1 MKKSKKKSLTQVI
14 VFLLMLILALTFL
27 FPIYFMGI
35 NSVKTK
41 AQYRA
46 DPFGLP
52 ATPSLNNFSLLIN
65 NFKILDAFGNTA
77 IIAVTSVIITLCIS
91 IFASYAFAKMRF
103 RGKSFAYMALIAT
116 MFIPAQVTMVPLY
129 FLMNDLGLTNKLISV
144 ILAYVATTLPGTVLL
159 MTTSFIGINDEM
171 IEAAVIDGAGY
182 FDVIRNVV
190 IPMGTA
196 VIAINVIFN
205 FLSASNDLFTPM
217 ILLQKADKRTMMVAL
232 SAIMAPRNGDPAYQ
246 QAGLLLSTIPALFIY
261 MVFSKFIVKGITVGS
276 IK

>member
-1 MKKSKKKSLTQVI
+1 MKAKKKKSLVRLV
-14 VFLLMLILALTFL
+14 VFLLMLILAISFL
-27 FPIYFMGI
+27 FPIYFMGV
-35 NSVKTK
+35 NSMKTK
-41 AQYRA
+41 AQYRR

-52 ATPSLNNFSLLIN
+52 PTPSLDNFSLLIN
-65 NFKILDAFGNTA
+65 NFKILTAFKNTA
-77 IIAVTSVIITLCIS
+77 IIAIASVSITLVIS

-103 RGKSFAYMALIAT
+103 RGKTAAYLALIST

-129 FLMNDLGLTNKLISV
+129 FLMNSLDLTNKLFSV
-144 ILAYVATTLPGTVLL
+144 ILSYVATTLPGTVLL

-182 FDVIRNVV
+182 FGVVRNV
-190 IPMGTA
+190 ILPMGTA

-205 FLSASNDLFTPM
+205 FLFASNDLFTPM
-217 ILLQKADKRTMMVAL
+217 ILLQKTEKRTMMVAL

-246 QAGLLLSTIPALFIY
+246 QAGLLLSSIPAVTVY
-261 MVFSKFIVKGITVGS
+261 MLFSKFIVKGITVGS